1 MRLRMIYLAHYV
13 MLSAPTSPL
22 TNTPNPMFKVT
33 LTETNVSTV
42 DFETEEEA
50 REFMKE
56 PNYDLCDWECV
67 KNTIELD

>member
-1 MRLRMIYLAHYV
+1 
-13 MLSAPTSPL
+13 
-22 TNTPNPMFKVT
+22 MFKVT

-67 KNTIELD
+67 KNTTELN

>member
-1 MRLRMIYLAHYV
+1 MIMSLIKTYLHT
-13 MLSAPTSPL
+13 LQ
-22 TNTPNPMFKVT
+22 TNDPNPMFKVT

>member
-1 MRLRMIYLAHYV
+1 MIMSLIKTYLHT
-13 MLSAPTSPL
+13 LL